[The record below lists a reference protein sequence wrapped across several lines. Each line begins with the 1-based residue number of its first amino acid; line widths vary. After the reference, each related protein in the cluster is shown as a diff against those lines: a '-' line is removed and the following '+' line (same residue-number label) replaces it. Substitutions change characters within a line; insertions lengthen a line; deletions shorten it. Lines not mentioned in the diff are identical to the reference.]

1 MGIIWQGILGGV
13 SGRVGNV
20 IGSSW
25 KGIPVLKSRPLS
37 VANPRTTQQVHF
49 RDRLTKLVAIASVI
63 NSSIIIPLWNRFA
76 SRMSGYNAFIQ
87 ANSDAFNSSL
97 AFVPASFSIS
107 RGRMASTAII
117 SADIQT
123 VNTECL
129 VSYSPSITDS
139 FQTAYDV
146 PFVVIT
152 SSTGVLKG
160 FKAGDNARSDASELV
175 FSIPGTSF
183 AVGDICFLAFRRQD
197 GSVVSNTSF
206 KALIA

>member
-37 VANPRTTQQVHF
+37 VANPRTTQQVHY
-49 RDRLTKLVAIASVI
+49 RDRLTKLVAIASPI

-117 SADIQT
+117 NADIQT

-139 FQTAYDV
+139 FQTSDDV
-146 PFVVIT
+146 PFAVIT
-152 SSTGVLKG
+152 SNTGVLKG
-160 FKAGDNARSDASELV
+160 FKAGENARSDDSMLV
-175 FSIPGTSF
+175 TAVPGASF
-183 AVGDICFLAFRRQD
+183 AVGDLCFLAFRRPD

>member
-49 RDRLTKLVAIASVI
+49 RDRLTKLVAIASPI

-117 SADIQT
+117 NADIQT

-139 FQTAYDV
+139 FQTSDDV
-146 PFVVIT
+146 PFAVIT
-152 SSTGVLKG
+152 SNTGVLKG
-160 FKAGDNARSDASELV
+160 FKAGENARSDDSMLV
-175 FSIPGTSF
+175 TAVPGASF
-183 AVGDICFLAFRRQD
+183 AVGDLCFLAFRRPD

>member
-37 VANPRTTQQVHF
+37 VANPRTTQQVHY
-49 RDRLTKLVAIASVI
+49 RDRLTKLVAIASPI

-87 ANSDAFNSSL
+87 ANSEAFNSSM
-97 AFVPASFSIS
+97 AFVPSSFFIS

-117 SADIQT
+117 NADIQT

-139 FQTAYDV
+139 FQTSDDV
-146 PFVVIT
+146 PFAVIT
-152 SSTGVLKG
+152 SNTGVLKG
-160 FKAGDNARSDASELV
+160 FKAGENARSDDSMLV
-175 FSIPGTSF
+175 TAVPGASF
-183 AVGDICFLAFRRQD
+183 AVGDLCFLAFRRPD

>member
-37 VANPRTTQQVHF
+37 VANPRTTQQVHY
-49 RDRLTKLVAIASVI
+49 RDRLSKLVALASPI

-87 ANSDAFNSSL
+87 ANSEAFNSSM
-97 AFVPASFSIS
+97 AFVPASFFIS

-123 VNTECL
+123 VNTTCK
-129 VSYSPSITDS
+129 VSYSSSITDS
-139 FQTAYDV
+139 FQTADDV

-152 SSTGVLKG
+152 SSTGVLKA
-160 FKAGDNARSDASELV
+160 FKAGGNDRSAEGEMV
-175 FSIPGTSF
+175 TSIPGTSF
-183 AVGDICFLAFRRQD
+183 AVGDICFLAFRRPD

-206 KALIA
+206 SALVA

>member
-1 MGIIWQGILGGV
+1 M
-13 SGRVGNV
+13 

-49 RDRLTKLVAIASVI
+49 RDRLTKLVAIASPI

-87 ANSDAFNSSL
+87 ANSGAFNSSL
-97 AFVPASFSIS
+97 SFVPASFFIA
-107 RGRMASTAII
+107 RGRMAATAITN
-117 SADIQT
+117 ADIQT
-123 VNTECL
+123 VNTQCI
-129 VSYSPSITDS
+129 VTFSAAIADS
-139 FQTAYDV
+139 FQTDDDL

-152 SSTGVLKG
+152 SSSGVLKA
-160 FKAGDNARSDASELV
+160 FEAGSLSRAEGMITVTSM
-175 FSIPGTSF
+175 PGASF
-183 AVGDICFLAFRRQD
+183 AVGDLCFLAFRRLD

-206 KALIA
+206 KALTA

>member
-37 VANPRTTQQVHF
+37 VANPRTTQQVHY
-49 RDRLTKLVAIASVI
+49 RDRLTKLVAIASPI

-117 SADIQT
+117 NADIQT
-123 VNTECL
+123 VITECL
-129 VSYSPSITDS
+129 VSFSAVITDS
-139 FQTAYDV
+139 FQTSDDV
-146 PFVVIT
+146 PFAVIT
-152 SSTGVLKG
+152 SNTGVLKG
-160 FKAGDNARSDASELV
+160 FKAGETVRSDDSMLV
-175 FSIPGTSF
+175 TAVPGTSF
-183 AVGDICFLAFRRQD
+183 AVGDLCFLAFRRPD

>member
-37 VANPRTTQQVHF
+37 VANPRTTQQVHY
-49 RDRLTKLVAIASVI
+49 RDRLTKLVAIASPI

-87 ANSDAFNSSL
+87 ANSEAFNSSM
-97 AFVPASFSIS
+97 AFVPASFFIS
-107 RGRMASTAII
+107 RGRMASTAITN
-117 SADIQT
+117 ADIQA
-123 VNTECL
+123 VNTQCF
-129 VSYSPSITDS
+129 VSFSPTINDS
-139 FQTAYDV
+139 FQTGDDQ

-152 SSTGVLKG
+152 SSAGVLKA
-160 FKAGDNARSDASELV
+160 FSAGSFTRVEGEITVNAV
-175 FSIPGTSF
+175 PGSSF
-183 AVGDICFLAFRRQD
+183 AVGDICFLAFRRPD

>member
-49 RDRLTKLVAIASVI
+49 RDRLTKLVAIASPI

-87 ANSDAFNSSL
+87 ANSEAFNSSM
-97 AFVPASFSIS
+97 AFVPASFFIA
-107 RGRMASTAII
+107 RGRMAATAI
-117 SADIQT
+117 SNADIQA
-123 VNTECL
+123 VNTQCL
-129 VSYSPSITDS
+129 VTFSPTLDDS
-139 FQTAYDV
+139 FQTEDDQ

-152 SSTGVLKG
+152 SSTGVLKA
-160 FKAGDNARSDASELV
+160 FSAGSFTRVEGEITVNAV
-175 FSIPGTSF
+175 PGSSF
-183 AVGDICFLAFRRQD
+183 AVGDICFLAFRRPD
-197 GSVVSNTSF
+197 GSIVSNTSF

>member
-37 VANPRTTQQVHF
+37 VANPRTTQQVHY
-49 RDRLTKLVAIASVI
+49 RDRLTKLVALASPI

-87 ANSDAFNSSL
+87 ANSEAFNSSM
-97 AFVPASFSIS
+97 AFVPASFFIS

-117 SADIQT
+117 TADIQT
-123 VNTECL
+123 VNTQCQ
-129 VSYSPSITDS
+129 VTYSPSITDS
-139 FQTAYDV
+139 FQTADDV

-152 SSTGVLKG
+152 SNTGVLKG
-160 FKAGDNARSDASELV
+160 FKAGDNARSDANEVVTAVPGSS
-175 FSIPGTSF
+175 FS
-183 AVGDICFLAFRRQD
+183 VGDICFLAFRRQD

-206 KALIA
+206 QALIA

>member
-49 RDRLTKLVAIASVI
+49 RDRLTKLVAIASPI

-87 ANSDAFNSSL
+87 ANSGAFNSSL
-97 AFVPASFSIS
+97 SFVPASFFIA
-107 RGRMASTAII
+107 RGRMAATAITN
-117 SADIQT
+117 ADIQA
-123 VNTECL
+123 VNTQCL
-129 VSYSPSITDS
+129 VTFSAIIADS
-139 FQTAYDV
+139 FQTDDDQ

-152 SSTGVLKG
+152 SSSGVLKA
-160 FKAGDNARSDASELV
+160 FEAGSLTRAEGMLTVNAMPGSS
-175 FSIPGTSF
+175 FS
-183 AVGDICFLAFRRQD
+183 VGDICFLAFRRPD

>member
-49 RDRLTKLVAIASVI
+49 RDRLKKLVAIASPI

-117 SADIQT
+117 NADIQA
-123 VNTECL
+123 VNTQCL
-129 VSYSPSITDS
+129 VTFSASIADS
-139 FQTAYDV
+139 FQTDDDH

-152 SSTGVLKG
+152 SSSGVLKAFEASSLSRAEG
-160 FKAGDNARSDASELV
+160 VITVNAM
-175 FSIPGTSF
+175 PGSSF
-183 AVGDICFLAFRRQD
+183 AVGDLCFLAFRRPD

-206 KALIA
+206 KALVA

>member
-49 RDRLTKLVAIASVI
+49 RDRLTKLVAIASTI

-87 ANSDAFNSSL
+87 ANSGAFNSSL
-97 AFVPASFSIS
+97 TFVPASFSIS
-107 RGRMASTAII
+107 RGRMASTEII
-117 SADIQT
+117 NADIQT
-123 VNTECL
+123 VNTECI
-129 VSYSPSITDS
+129 VSFSSSITDS
-139 FQTAYDV
+139 FQAAYDV

-152 SSTGVLKG
+152 SNTGVLKG
-160 FKAGDNARSDASELV
+160 FKAGDNARFDASELV
-175 FSIPGTSF
+175 TAVPGSSFS
-183 AVGDICFLAFRRQD
+183 VGDICFLAFRRQD

-206 KALIA
+206 KALTA

>member
-49 RDRLTKLVAIASVI
+49 RDRLTKLVAIASPI

-87 ANSDAFNSSL
+87 ANSEAFNSSM
-97 AFVPASFSIS
+97 AFVPASFSIA
-107 RGRMASTAII
+107 RGRMAATAITN
-117 SADIQT
+117 ADIQA
-123 VNTECL
+123 VNTQCL
-129 VSYSPSITDS
+129 VTFSAAIADS
-139 FQTAYDV
+139 FQTADDET
-146 PFVVIT
+146 FVVIT
-152 SSTGVLKG
+152 SSTGVLKA
-160 FKAGDNARSDASELV
+160 FEAGSNTRDTGQITVNAMPGSS
-175 FSIPGTSF
+175 FS
-183 AVGDICFLAFRRQD
+183 VGDICFLAFRRPD

>member
-49 RDRLTKLVAIASVI
+49 RDRLTKLVAIASPI

-87 ANSDAFNSSL
+87 ANSGAFNSL
-97 AFVPASFSIS
+97 LTFVPASFFIA
-107 RGRMASTAII
+107 RGRMAATAITN
-117 SADIQT
+117 ADIQT
-123 VNTECL
+123 VNTQCL
-129 VSYSPSITDS
+129 VTFSAAIADS
-139 FQTAYDV
+139 FQTDDDQ
-146 PFVVIT
+146 PFAVIT
-152 SSTGVLKG
+152 SSSGVLKA
-160 FKAGDNARSDASELV
+160 FEAGSLTRAEGVITVNAM
-175 FSIPGTSF
+175 PGSSF
-183 AVGDICFLAFRRQD
+183 AVGDLCFLAFRRPD

>member
-49 RDRLTKLVAIASVI
+49 RDRLTKLVALASPI

-87 ANSDAFNSSL
+87 ANSGAFNSSL
-97 AFVPASFSIS
+97 SFVPASFFIA
-107 RGRMASTAII
+107 RGRMAATAITN
-117 SADIQT
+117 ADIQT
-123 VNTECL
+123 VNTQCL
-129 VSYSPSITDS
+129 VTFSAAIADS
-139 FQTAYDV
+139 FQTDDDH

-152 SSTGVLKG
+152 SSSGVLKA
-160 FKAGDNARSDASELV
+160 FEAGSLTRAEGVITVSAMHGS
-175 FSIPGTSF
+175 SF
-183 AVGDICFLAFRRQD
+183 AVGDLCFLAFRRPD

>member
-37 VANPRTTQQVHF
+37 VANPRTTQQVHY
-49 RDRLTKLVAIASVI
+49 RDRLSKLVALASPI

-87 ANSDAFNSSL
+87 ANSEAFNSSM
-97 AFVPASFSIS
+97 AFVPTSFFIS

-123 VNTECL
+123 VNTTCK
-129 VSYSPSITDS
+129 VSYSSSITDS
-139 FQTAYDV
+139 FQTADDV

-152 SSTGVLKG
+152 SSTGVLKA
-160 FKAGDNARSDASELV
+160 FKAGGGDRSAEGEMV
-175 FSIPGTSF
+175 TSIPGTSF
-183 AVGDICFLAFRRQD
+183 AVGDICFLAFRRPD

-206 KALIA
+206 SALIA

>member
-37 VANPRTTQQVHF
+37 VANPRTTQQVHY
-49 RDRLTKLVAIASVI
+49 RDRLTKLVALASPI

-87 ANSDAFNSSL
+87 ANSEAFNSSM
-97 AFVPASFSIS
+97 AFVPASFFIS

-117 SADIQT
+117 NADIQT

-139 FQTAYDV
+139 FQTSDDV
-146 PFVVIT
+146 PFAVIT
-152 SSTGVLKG
+152 SNTGVLKG
-160 FKAGDNARSDASELV
+160 FKAGENARSDDSMLV
-175 FSIPGTSF
+175 TAVPGASF
-183 AVGDICFLAFRRQD
+183 AVGDLCFLAFRRPD

>member
-37 VANPRTTQQVHF
+37 VANPRTTQQVHY
-49 RDRLTKLVAIASVI
+49 RDRLTKLVAIASQI

-87 ANSDAFNSSL
+87 ANSGAFNSSL
-97 AFVPASFSIS
+97 TFVPASFFIA
-107 RGRMASTAII
+107 RGRMAATAITN
-117 SADIQT
+117 ADIQA
-123 VNTECL
+123 VNTQCL
-129 VSYSPSITDS
+129 VTFSAAISDS
-139 FQTAYDV
+139 FQTDDDQ
-146 PFVVIT
+146 PFAVIT
-152 SSTGVLKG
+152 SSSGVLKAFESG
-160 FKAGDNARSDASELV
+160 SLTRAEGVITVNAM
-175 FSIPGTSF
+175 PGSSF
-183 AVGDICFLAFRRQD
+183 AVGDLCFLAFRRPD

>member
-37 VANPRTTQQVHF
+37 VANPRTTQQVHY
-49 RDRLTKLVAIASVI
+49 RDRLTKLVAIASQI

-87 ANSDAFNSSL
+87 ANSGAFNSSL
-97 AFVPASFSIS
+97 SFVPASFFIA
-107 RGRMASTAII
+107 RGRMAATAITN
-117 SADIQT
+117 ADIQA
-123 VNTECL
+123 VNTQCL
-129 VSYSPSITDS
+129 VTFSAAIADS
-139 FQTAYDV
+139 FQTDDDQ

-152 SSTGVLKG
+152 SSAGVLKA
-160 FKAGDNARSDASELV
+160 FSAGSFTRVEGEITVNA
-175 FSIPGTSF
+175 IPGSSF
-183 AVGDICFLAFRRQD
+183 AVGDICFLAFRRPD

>member
-37 VANPRTTQQVHF
+37 VANPRTTQQVHY
-49 RDRLTKLVAIASVI
+49 RDRLTKLVALASPI

-87 ANSDAFNSSL
+87 ANSGAFNSSL
-97 AFVPASFSIS
+97 SFVPASFFIA
-107 RGRMASTAII
+107 RGRMAATAITN
-117 SADIQT
+117 ADIQA
-123 VNTECL
+123 VNTQCL
-129 VSYSPSITDS
+129 VTFSAAIADS
-139 FQTAYDV
+139 FQTDDDQ

-152 SSTGVLKG
+152 SSAGVLKA
-160 FKAGDNARSDASELV
+160 FSAGSFTRVEGEITVNA
-175 FSIPGTSF
+175 IPGSSF
-183 AVGDICFLAFRRQD
+183 AVGDICFLAFRRPD